1 MFANSHLGILS
12 LTMSFR
18 DPNVKRN
25 PRNGFNE
32 SPKELI
38 IAIIEKTIG
47 PLSMMDGGPIQAKDR
62 VCKFQRELKPGP
74 CKC

>member
-12 LTMSFR
+12 LTINFR
-18 DPNVKRN
+18 DLNVKRN

-62 VCKFQRELKPGP
+62 VCKFQRELKPGT
-74 CKC
+74 CKR

>member
-1 MFANSHLGILS
+1 MS
-12 LTMSFR
+12 LR
-18 DPNVKRN
+18 DLNVKRN
-25 PRNGFNE
+25 PRNASILRFEVRFNNE

-62 VCKFQRELKPGP
+62 VCKFQRELKPGT
-74 CKC
+74 CKR